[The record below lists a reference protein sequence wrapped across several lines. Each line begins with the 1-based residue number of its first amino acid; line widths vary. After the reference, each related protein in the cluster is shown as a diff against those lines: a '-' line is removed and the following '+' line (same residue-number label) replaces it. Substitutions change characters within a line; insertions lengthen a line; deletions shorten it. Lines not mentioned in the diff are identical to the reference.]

1 MNHESSDLPQKSE
14 HAENYEHTE
23 HTERTERTERTENV
37 AYTESLKHAD
47 EPEHGQT
54 LAPSE
59 VGSMFS
65 EYRRRQLNIFRERE
79 STLELDDTA
88 I

>member
-14 HAENYEHTE
+14 HTESYENTEHTE
-23 HTERTERTERTENV
+23 HTENV

-47 EPEHGQT
+47 EPEHGHT

-59 VGSMFS
+59 VGSMFA

>member
-1 MNHESSDLPQKSE
+1 MNHESFDLQQQSE
-14 HAENYEHTE
+14 TPENSEGAEHFETAENLEYTE
-23 HTERTERTERTENV
+23 H
-37 AYTESLKHAD
+37 LKHAD
-47 EPEHGQT
+47 ESEHAQV

-59 VGSMFS
+59 VGSMFA

>member
-23 HTERTERTERTENV
+23 HTERTERTENV

>member
-1 MNHESSDLPQKSE
+1 MNHEYSDLPQKSE
-14 HAENYEHTE
+14 PAENHKHTEHTE
-23 HTERTERTERTENV
+23 HTENTENV

-47 EPEHGQT
+47 EPEHGQI

-59 VGSMFS
+59 VGSIFS

>member
-1 MNHESSDLPQKSE
+1 MNHESFDLPQQPEQHENVE
-14 HAENYEHTE
+14 HENVEYTE
-23 HTERTERTERTENV
+23 H
-37 AYTESLKHAD
+37 LKHAD
-47 EPEHGQT
+47 ETGNAHP
-54 LAPSE
+54 LAPSD
-59 VGSMFS
+59 VGSMFA

>member
-14 HAENYEHTE
+14 HENVEYTE
-23 HTERTERTERTENV
+23 H
-37 AYTESLKHAD
+37 LKHAD
-47 EPEHGQT
+47 ETGNAQP

-59 VGSMFS
+59 VGSVFA